1 MSSEKD
7 AAKVQGAGPTPLDYL
22 SGLTQNAKSDV
33 MSGFILFLIALP
45 LSLGIAIASGAPPI
59 AGVIAGFIGGIL
71 GSLLGGSYVT
81 INGAAAGLIA
91 IVYGAVQAMGAMP
104 DGTVNVEAGFRY
116 ALAVGV
122 VCGGLQILMG
132 LAKMG
137 KLTNMFPLNVVHGM
151 LAGIGII
158 IMSKQIHSLL
168 GVSFSGKMI
177 PTILAIPTS
186 FMNLVPSV
194 ALIGG
199 LSLAIMIA
207 WPYLGKIGS
216 LLPAPMAVILVT
228 VPLAQVL
235 DIGPEFLVKVPLD
248 FMGSFQGPDW
258 GMAGTGVFWKF
269 VVTYTLV
276 ASLESLLTAA
286 AMDQMDPWKRRSNM
300 NRELLSK
307 GSTNMLSSFIGG
319 LPMIAE
325 VVRSSANIMN
335 GARTRWS
342 NFFHG
347 FFLLLAVAL
356 VPGVLNMIPLAAL
369 AGMLVFIGFRL
380 AHPKEF
386 MHAAH
391 IGKEEV
397 IYMIATCLVVVL
409 EDLLWGVVFGFV
421 IAVVT
426 NAVRGVRSMK
436 ADASVEEKG
445 DALVLK
451 LRGAHGFINFVSM
464 RDQLDKLPPGK
475 KLVIDYSG
483 VSYMDHTVNERFHLF
498 DGEYAL
504 TGGSVT
510 SVGKE
515 GLKATSHSDVSAL
528 MRGSWGIESKKS
540 IASPLT
546 IELPEGAFSAL
557 RRSPQ
562 EFAKEMRIAAAIQ
575 WYAQQQ
581 LSQEKAAEI
590 AGLSLTEFL
599 DELFRRSV
607 PASRV
612 TVPEFIKE
620 IERVGE

>member
-1 MSSEKD
+1 MSSEKP
-7 AAKVQGAGPTPLDYL
+7 AAKVLDAGPVPLDFL
-22 SGLTQNAKSDV
+22 PGLKQNAKTDV
-33 MSGFILFLIALP
+33 ISGFILFLIALP

-59 AGVIAGFIGGIL
+59 AGVITGFLGGIL

-91 IVYGAVQAMGAMP
+91 IVYGAVQELGIMP
-104 DGTVNVEAGFRY
+104 DGTVDVAAGFRY

-122 VCGGLQILMG
+122 ICGGVQILMG

-137 KLTNMFPLNVVHGM
+137 KLTNMFPLSVVHGM

-168 GVSFSGKMI
+168 GVTFSGKMI
-177 PTILAIPTS
+177 PTIMAIPSS
-186 FMNLVPSV
+186 FANMVPSV

-199 LSLAIMIA
+199 LSLGIMIA
-207 WPYLGKIGS
+207 WPYLGQIGKFM
-216 LLPAPMAVILVT
+216 PAPMAVILIT
-228 VPLAQVL
+228 VPLAKML
-235 DIGPEFLVKVPLD
+235 DIGPQFLVKVPLD
-248 FMGSFQGPDW
+248 FMGSFQSPDW
-258 GMAGTGVFWKF
+258 GMVSTGVFWKF
-269 VVTYTLV
+269 VFTYTLV

-307 GSTNMLSSFIGG
+307 GAANTLSSFIGG

-347 FFLLLAVAL
+347 LFLLLSVAL
-356 VPGVLNMIPLAAL
+356 IPGILNMIPLAAL

-386 MHAAH
+386 IHAAH

-397 IYMIATCLVVVL
+397 IYMVVTTIIVVT
-409 EDLLWGVVFGFV
+409 EDLLWGVIIGFV

-426 NAVRGVRSMK
+426 NAVRGVRSLK
-436 ADASVEEKG
+436 AGATVEERG
-445 DALVLK
+445 DTVALK
-451 LRGAHGFINFVSM
+451 LNGSHGFINFVSM

-475 KLVIDYSG
+475 KLTIDYSG

-498 DGEYAL
+498 NGEYVL

-510 SVGKE
+510 TIGKE

-528 MRGSWGIESKKS
+528 V
-540 IASPLT
+540 
-546 IELPEGAFSAL
+546 
-557 RRSPQ
+557 RS
-562 EFAKEMRIAAAIQ
+562 
-575 WYAQQQ
+575 
-581 LSQEKAAEI
+581 
-590 AGLSLTEFL
+590 
-599 DELFRRSV
+599 
-607 PASRV
+607 
-612 TVPEFIKE
+612 
-620 IERVGE
+620 

>member
-1 MSSEKD
+1 MSSEKN
-7 AAKVQGAGPTPLDYL
+7 ATKVQDAGPAPLDYL
-22 SGLTQNAKSDV
+22 PGLTQNAKTDV

-104 DGTVNVEAGFRY
+104 DGSVNVEAGFRY

-168 GVSFSGKMI
+168 GVSFSGNMI
-177 PTILAIPTS
+177 HTIMAIPSS
-186 FMNLVPSV
+186 FLSLVPSV

-199 LSLAIMIA
+199 LSLGIMIV
-207 WPYLGKIGS
+207 WPYLGKIGGV
-216 LLPAPMAVILVT
+216 LPAPMAVILVT
-228 VPLAQVL
+228 VPLANMLNV
-235 DIGPEFLVKVPLD
+235 GPEFLVKVPLD

-269 VVTYTLV
+269 VITYTLV

-307 GSTNMLSSFIGG
+307 GTTNMLSSFIGG

-347 FFLLLAVAL
+347 LFLLMAVAL
-356 VPGVLNMIPLAAL
+356 FPGVLNMIPLAAL

-397 IYMIATCLVVVL
+397 LYMFATCFVVVL

-421 IAVVT
+421 IAVLI

-445 DALVLK
+445 DALTLK

-464 RDQLDKLPPGK
+464 RDQLDKLSPGK
-475 KLVIDYSG
+475 KLTIDYNS

-498 DGEYAL
+498 KDEYAL
-504 TGGSVT
+504 TGGSV
-510 SVGKE
+510 SEVGKE

-528 MRGSWGIESKKS
+528 MRG
-540 IASPLT
+540 
-546 IELPEGAFSAL
+546 
-557 RRSPQ
+557 
-562 EFAKEMRIAAAIQ
+562 
-575 WYAQQQ
+575 
-581 LSQEKAAEI
+581 
-590 AGLSLTEFL
+590 
-599 DELFRRSV
+599 
-607 PASRV
+607 
-612 TVPEFIKE
+612 
-620 IERVGE
+620 

>member
-1 MSSEKD
+1 MSSEKP
-7 AAKVQGAGPTPLDYL
+7 AAKVLDTGPVPLDYL
-22 SGLTQNAKSDV
+22 PGLKQNAKTDV
-33 MSGFILFLIALP
+33 ISGFILFLIALP

-59 AGVIAGFIGGIL
+59 AGVITGFLGGIL
-71 GSLLGGSYVT
+71 GSLLGGSFVT

-91 IVYGAVQAMGAMP
+91 IVYGAVQELGITP
-104 DGTVNVEAGFRY
+104 DGTVDVAAGFRY

-122 VCGGLQILMG
+122 VCGGFQILMG

-168 GVSFSGKMI
+168 GVTFSGKMI
-177 PTILAIPTS
+177 PTIMAIPSS
-186 FMNLVPSV
+186 FVNMVPSV

-199 LSLAIMIA
+199 LSLGIMIV
-207 WPYLGKIGS
+207 WSYLGKIGKFM
-216 LLPAPMAVILVT
+216 PAPMAVILIT
-228 VPLAQVL
+228 VPLAKLL
-235 DIGPEFLVKVPLD
+235 DIGPQFLVKVPLD

-258 GMAGTGVFWKF
+258 GMVGTGVFWKF
-269 VVTYTLV
+269 VFTYTLV

-307 GSTNMLSSFIGG
+307 GATNTLSSFIGG
-319 LPMIAE
+319 LPMIA
-325 VVRSSANIMN
+325 
-335 GARTRWS
+335 S

-347 FFLLLAVAL
+347 LFLLLSVAL
-356 VPGVLNMIPLAAL
+356 IPGILNMIPLAAL

-386 MHAAH
+386 IHAAH

-397 IYMIATCLVVVL
+397 IYMVITTIIVVT
-409 EDLLWGVVFGFV
+409 EDLLWGVIIGFV

-426 NAVRGVRSMK
+426 NAVRGVRSLK
-436 ADASVEEKG
+436 AGATVEENG
-445 DALVLK
+445 DTVALK
-451 LRGAHGFINFVSM
+451 LNGSHGFINFVSM

-475 KLVIDYSG
+475 KLTIDYSG

-498 DGEYAL
+498 NGEYAL

-510 SVGKE
+510 TIGKE

-528 MRGSWGIESKKS
+528 VRG
-540 IASPLT
+540 
-546 IELPEGAFSAL
+546 
-557 RRSPQ
+557 
-562 EFAKEMRIAAAIQ
+562 
-575 WYAQQQ
+575 
-581 LSQEKAAEI
+581 
-590 AGLSLTEFL
+590 
-599 DELFRRSV
+599 
-607 PASRV
+607 
-612 TVPEFIKE
+612 
-620 IERVGE
+620 